1 MRGMIAVAAVI
12 AVSALVGCQSAQGLC
27 RDEVDQLC
35 DREFECRS
43 AAERG
48 SSPFQQQFGT
58 TLEECKTKLYADP
71 ILAADQIGVA
81 CDDADTDQ
89 EVCSNWGRP
98 TATVL
103 DFGKANECRDAREAL
118 TCTDFLTQVS
128 TSSAAPAACGQ
139 RCR

>member
-1 MRGMIAVAAVI
+1 MRGMIVVAAVI
-12 AVSALVGCQSAQGLC
+12 AASALVGCQSAQGLC

-35 DREFECRS
+35 EREFECRS
-43 AAERG
+43 PTERG
-48 SSPFQQQFGT
+48 TPGFVQQFGT

-81 CDDADTDQ
+81 CDDADTDR

-118 TCTDFLTQVS
+118 ACQAFLDQVS
-128 TSSAAPAACGQ
+128 NSSLAPAACGD